1 MTAGLRRI
9 ALAALIAVDHAAA
22 PPARELPAM
31 AEPAGP
37 IRVNADSQA
46 GNREL
51 TARRRDMVEE
61 QIAAR
66 GVTDDRVLAAMRTV
80 PRDRF
85 VPGELAPR
93 AYEDRPL
100 PIGHDQ
106 TISQPYIVAY
116 MTEAL
121 GVQRHHQVLEI
132 GTGSGDQAAVLG
144 ELADRVYTIEIVP
157 QLARQAA
164 ATLRDLGYANVR
176 VREGDGYA
184 GWPEEGPFDR
194 IMVTAAPAEIPRP
207 LIDQLAVNGR
217 LVIPVGEQGR
227 AQWMTVVDKTST
239 GVVQRRTI
247 AVQFV
252 PFTRS
257 R

>member
-121 GVQRHHQVLEI
+121 GVQRHHKVLEI
-132 GTGSGDQAAVLG
+132 GTGSGYQAAVLG